1 MKQSSK
7 DTRERAI
14 ASWKSG
20 TPINEICN
28 VLKITRKTFYNW
40 RKRDAE
46 GGEQIPKPKGHA
58 PALLNEEH
66 LIKIQDIFKSNNS
79 LCAREVMEKLGLNCS
94 LGVIY
99 RALAKIGMTYKKKK

>member
-1 MKQSSK
+1 MKQASE

-20 TPINEICN
+20 TPIDEICK
-28 VLKITRKTFYNW
+28 VLGITRKTFYNW

-46 GGEQIPKPKGHA
+46 GGRQIPKPKGHY

-66 LIKIQDIFKSNNS
+66 MLKIKEFLEEDNS
-79 LCAREVMEKLGLNCS
+79 LFAREIRSKLGMECS

-99 RALAKIGMTYKKKK
+99 RAIAKLGLTFKKKR